1 MDKWKKAVVHLE
13 CATDS
18 EHYYDRIKR
27 SESLTKDLN
36 EGKITL
42 QQFAEATSGGS
53 RDLRYFGTAIFL
65 LHDEKYYLITAR
77 HVLWDEDSA
86 IREYLEEFDRSQRM
100 PEHMES
106 DLLES
111 GKENS
116 LNKIFNIIFRVPSF
130 DEFLQNNF
138 QRSRAFLMNLAV
150 GVSWMASYTFST
162 PELDVAVVSLSQRAD
177 LSRFADELLTK
188 GYKPI
193 SLNDIVD
200 APSIE
205 GAEIYT
211 VGFPSSTAILGQ
223 ISNHQALSSWSSNDY
238 SLPTFSFGRVSMLHN
253 DLPFFWANISS
264 YPGSSG
270 GPVIENDKLVGIVIG
285 QPRIPIEVSKK
296 LEDLEKFTY
305 RIPFGNI
312 TKAKFI
318 NELILEQA
326 QKDKDAISNRSLNPT

>member
-18 EHYYDRIKR
+18 EHFYDRIKR

-36 EGKITL
+36 EGNITL
-42 QQFAEATSGGS
+42 QQFAKATSGGS
-53 RDLRYFGTAIFL
+53 RDLRQHGTAIFL
-65 LHDEKYYLITAR
+65 LHDEKHYLITAR
-77 HVLWDEDSA
+77 HVLCDEDSGE
-86 IREYLEEFDRSQRM
+86 REYLEEFDRSQRM

-116 LNKIFNIIFRVPSF
+116 LNKIFDIIFRVPSF
-130 DEFLQNNF
+130 DEFSQSSF
-138 QRSRAFLMNLAV
+138 HRSRAFLMNLAV
-150 GVSWMASYTFST
+150 GVSWMAAYTFST
-162 PELDVAVVSLSQRAD
+162 PELDIAVVSLSQRAD
-177 LSRFADELLTK
+177 LSRFADELFTN

-193 SLNDIVD
+193 SLNDIVE
-200 APSIE
+200 APSCE

-223 ISNHQALSSWSSNDY
+223 INKHKAPINWSSNDY

-253 DLPFFWANISS
+253 DLPYLWANMSN

-270 GPVIENDKLVGIVIG
+270 GPVIENDKLVGIVSG
-285 QPRIPIEVSKK
+285 QPMIPIEDS
-296 LEDLEKFTY
+296 EEFIY
-305 RIPFGNI
+305 RIPFGMI
-312 TKAKFI
+312 IKAKFI